1 LQISCIDDILLLA
14 GKSFSVKLLEVFCLN
29 SGVIFDIKEFA
40 IYDGPGIRQTVFLKG
55 CPLRC
60 SWCHNPE
67 GLDPAPELL
76 VNRNTGISRVFGEVL
91 TAAELAGRILE
102 NADYYHACG
111 GGVTFSGGEPLLQPE
126 FLSETL
132 SLLPDIHKT
141 IETSGFSEPDTFR
154 EIIHMTDLVMM
165 DVKMV
170 DTGKHIK
177 YTGQDNGCILE
188 NLRYL
193 CQSGVPSII
202 RIPVIPG
209 VNDDADNYAKT
220 AELIKDSKSLVRVE
234 LLPFHKTA
242 GAKYDMYGIDYE
254 PMFDV
259 DREGQYSTDIFADYG
274 ITSVIL

>member
-1 LQISCIDDILLLA
+1 MLIRECRR
-14 GKSFSVKLLEVFCLN
+14 LN
-29 SGVIFDIKEFA
+29 TGVIFDIKEFA

-76 VNRNTGISRVFGEVL
+76 VNRKTGVSKVFGEML
-91 TAAELAGRILE
+91 TASELSGRIRR
-102 NADYYHACG
+102 NADYYSSYG

-141 IETSGFSEPDTFR
+141 VETSGFSDPDTFR
-154 EIIHMTDLVMM
+154 EVISLTDLVIM
-165 DVKMV
+165 DVKMA
-170 DTGKHIK
+170 DSSKHAK
-177 YTGQDNGCILE
+177 YTGQGNECILE
-188 NLRYL
+188 NLAYL
-193 CQSGVPSII
+193 CRCGIPFII

-209 VNDDADNYAKT
+209 VNDDEDNYAKT
-220 AELIKDSKSLVRVE
+220 AELLKGAKTLEKVE

-242 GAKYDMYGIDYE
+242 GAKYDMYGISYE

-259 DREGQYSTDIFADYG
+259 DREPEYRTDIFSEYG
-274 ITSVIL
+274 IRCVIL